1 MRILITGGAGFT
13 NPVNLGNPVE
23 MTMLELAEIVKT
35 IIDNRG
41 LKSKRG

>member
-1 MRILITGGAGFT
+1 MRILITGRAGLIGS
-13 NPVNLGNPVE
+13 VNLGNPVE

-41 LKSKRG
+41 L